1 MAITP
6 VFGTVSVQS
15 SPANTTRGTA
25 SQAQRHLQSCNAAIS
40 TASRC
45 RGQRPHP
52 MLPARRP
59 QLACGGMLATRC
71 ASWSLPA
78 AFKLQEP
85 HRSTAGSLEA
95 AHIGGPAA
103 ALTQLTKGTDMAG
116 QPCGARAGMA
126 CGRAPGMAGGR
137 RVCAGRD
144 GAGGHLHGRSSHGG
158 ARGRAGARLSSSAD
172 AFWCATEDLWPAW
185 PPSRQ
190 PLMLRLVLRGAPGSF
205 AKGLPVPASAQPCK
219 SLLAALRRHDRRA
232 CGGQGAATTSRCSRT
247 ARRRCSRRRSRRGAR
262 ARLRCSA
269 PTCSLPRRPS
279 PASASG
285 AGARARPRWQRRS
298 CVSRVGPSA
307 YPCRAAQASDGLA
320 RACKPSA

>member
-1 MAITP
+1 MSAP
-6 VFGTVSVQS
+6 DVME
-15 SPANTTRGTA
+15 R
-25 SQAQRHLQSCNAAIS
+25 AA
-40 TASRC
+40 TC
-45 RGQRPHP
+45 
-52 MLPARRP
+52 MD
-59 QLACGGMLATRC
+59 
-71 ASWSLPA
+71 A
-78 AFKLQEP
+78 AV
-85 HRSTAGSLEA
+85 T
-95 AHIGGPAA
+95 A
-103 ALTQLTKGTDMAG
+103 ALEDAQAHGFPAQLMPSG
-116 QPCGARAGMA
+116 
-126 CGRAPGMAGGR
+126 
-137 RVCAGRD
+137 V
-144 GAGGHLHGRSSHGG
+144 
-158 ARGRAGARLSSSAD
+158 
-172 AFWCATEDLWPAW
+172 

-190 PLMLRLVLRGAPGSF
+190 PLVLRLVLRGAPGSF

-232 CGGQGAATTSRCSRT
+232 CGVQGAATTSRCSRT

-298 CVSRVGPSA
+298 CVSRVGPPA